1 MLRTV
6 AEIEPMIW
14 ATTKGGKPTAKSE
27 EYKQLMRSAIDHP
40 EMYNEDRF
48 ARDLREQVFR
58 LGVLEKRLGELN
70 DHAKQVEF
78 IGRYKYPDWCEDL
91 VAKVKSEIN
100 ACKRYINTCKFV
112 LGERGSI

>member
-6 AEIEPMIW
+6 AEIESMIW
-14 ATTKGGKPTAKSE
+14 ATTKAGKPTAKSE
-27 EYKQLMRSAIDHP
+27 GYKQLMRFAIDHP
-40 EMYNEDRF
+40 EMYNEERF

-70 DHAKQVEF
+70 AYAKQDEYT
-78 IGRYKYPDWCEDL
+78 GKYKYPDWCKDL
-91 VAKVKSEIN
+91 AAKVKSETN

-112 LGERGSI
+112 LGERRSI